1 MPMPTLYK
9 PSLCIVASGSKRVE
23 LGTTSYLYDAATFL
37 AVSVDLPVTGT
48 VVDASSDQPF
58 LCLRLDID
66 VGVLCE
72 LVLEG
77 YGEPPTGSTP
87 VGLMRGRTTP
97 ELVDA
102 AIRLLRLLDAPA
114 DAVPLA
120 PLAEREIL
128 YRLLTGPT
136 AGMMRHIASADSH
149 LSQISR
155 AIAWLRDHYQEVFT
169 VEDLACNVGM
179 SPSAF
184 HLHFKAVTTMSPLQ
198 FRNALRLQ
206 SARRMMVAD
215 GLDAATA
222 GFEVGFQSPSQ
233 FSRDYARFFGASP
246 LRDTRRLREDP
257 ELWVASQP

>member
-1 MPMPTLYK
+1 MSLYSTK
-9 PSLCIVASGSKRVE
+9 MA
-23 LGTTSYLYDAATFL
+23 
-37 AVSVDLPVTGT
+37 
-48 VVDASSDQPF
+48 
-58 LCLRLDID
+58 LRQQA
-66 VGVLCE
+66 G
-72 LVLEG
+72 
-77 YGEPPTGSTP
+77 TP

-102 AIRLLRLLDAPA
+102 AVRLLRLFDAPA
-114 DAVPLA
+114 DAAPLA

-128 YRLLTGPT
+128 YRLLIGPT
-136 AGMMRHIASADSH
+136 AGMMRHIASVDSH

-155 AIAWLRDHYQEVFT
+155 AIAWLRDHYRDVFS
-169 VEDLACNVGM
+169 VEELAREIGM
-179 SPSAF
+179 SPSTF

-206 SARRMMVAD
+206 SARRMMVAE
-215 GLDAATA
+215 GLDAASA